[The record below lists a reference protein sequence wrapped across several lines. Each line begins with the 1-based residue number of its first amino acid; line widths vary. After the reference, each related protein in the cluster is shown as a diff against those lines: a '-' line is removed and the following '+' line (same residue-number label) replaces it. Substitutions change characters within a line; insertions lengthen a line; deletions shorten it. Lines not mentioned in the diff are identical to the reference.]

1 MDVFLYFHGLQ
12 CRTAAL
18 ENESQHSSS
27 SIDTSTDKPLNSIKH
42 HLTVRAVWPCTEYM
56 NPSEGKHRRLIPV
69 TCVCGSEDH
78 ISRIKLF
85 NVEWLNS
92 DNSEVYVSDQWTL
105 YRVLQKSDSF
115 RCPECFLGRDF
126 NRLTSTHETLWVY
139 ALQYIL
145 YVSYTFG
152 PAVVFVVLVYSNT
165 HTSGI
170 KEEVFRFSF

>member
-42 HLTVRAVWPCTEYM
+42 HLTVRAIWPCTEYM

-126 NRLTSTHETLWVY
+126 NRLTSTHETLCISVSVCFAVY
-139 ALQYIL
+139 TVCQLHIW
-145 YVSYTFG
+145 
-152 PAVVFVVLVYSNT
+152 
-165 HTSGI
+165 TSCS
-170 KEEVFRFSF
+170 FCSFSVQ